1 MKEGTAMGIL
11 NLESL
16 SKFTVS
22 EPQERIGSRVSMRLD
37 SASVAKDVEDISYAD
52 AGRWV
57 IEEIEALD
65 LADEQAIRSRIRSSE
80 DKLADL
86 KACAIWPISAHAHM
100 QLVHQLRHLLVDDM
114 VVDDEDAD
122 MAFSTASRWADDEV
136 MKVNLKDPF
145 AIADRI
151 AASAV
156 PLESQ
161 ENCRNWPGSA
171 YAHRKVVTELTVFLK
186 RTRGTIH

>member
-1 MKEGTAMGIL
+1 MGIL

-16 SKFTVS
+16 GKFTVS
-22 EPQERIGSRVSMRLD
+22 ESQARVGSRDSLRLD
-37 SASVAKDVEDISYAD
+37 SASVAKEVEDISYAD

-57 IEEIEALD
+57 IEQIETLD

-114 VVDDEDAD
+114 VADDEDAD

-151 AASAV
+151 AASAQR
-156 PLESQ
+156 LESE
-161 ENCRNWPGSA
+161 ENCRMWPGSA

-186 RTRGTIH
+186 RTRGTLH